1 MALEVIQDSDT
12 GYSFKSDI
20 WSFGITTL
28 ELAHG
33 GRPSFFHLFFS
44 DSLKL
49 KMKKR
54 FGFYYREFRPVM
66 F

>member
-1 MALEVIQDSDT
+1 MAPEVINYSGT

-33 GRPSFFHLFFS
+33 GPPFSHLIPPSK
-44 DSLKL
+44 SLIMKI
-49 KMKKR
+49 KKR
-54 FGFYYREFRPVM
+54 FG
-66 F
+66 